1 MLSRNRPGTGETGT
15 KQGSWG
21 NGTATRET
29 PAIQVDTVNITLKSV
44 ISQWVL
50 KLEPY

>member
-1 MLSRNRPGTGETGT
+1 MLFRNRPGTGESGT
-15 KQGSWG
+15 KQLSRC

-29 PAIQVDTVNITLKSV
+29 PAIQVDAVNITLKSV

>member
-1 MLSRNRPGTGETGT
+1 MSSRNRPGTGETGT
-15 KQGSWG
+15 KQGSRG

-29 PAIQVDTVNITLKSV
+29 PAIQLDTVNITLKSV